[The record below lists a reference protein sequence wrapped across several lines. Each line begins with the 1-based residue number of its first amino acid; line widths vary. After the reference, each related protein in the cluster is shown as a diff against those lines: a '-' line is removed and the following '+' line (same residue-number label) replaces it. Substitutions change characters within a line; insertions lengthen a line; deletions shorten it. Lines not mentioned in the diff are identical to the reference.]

1 MNMTDMLSY
10 FPYWERLQQVRTSQL
25 WVAQSEA
32 AGWLKT
38 APQARLEGY
47 NPLVMAKAM
56 LLRDAARLNPWGSRY
71 HLWMDA
77 GHLCAGGQS
86 PDRSDMYRRHMSQGF
101 FNTHWPYGTNTE
113 VHGMTDKA
121 MHMYIGTLE
130 DPLIIVRGGIFGGT
144 LPYIEC
150 VTKAYVIALHQTLM
164 DGYMGTE
171 ECIWAMVFARLPHL
185 FAGFDNNS
193 LGNHGDNCAS
203 FQKNIME
210 AEEIERGTRK
220 KFISPPVVSARGGE
234 GGGGGGGGA
243 RSARALLQALSLT
256 PLSPLSLPL
265 PRPPLFA
272 QPPLPSWWDES
283 VDGKIKANSKKA
295 FTGKLARQQGPKVV
309 PP

>member
-1 MNMTDMLSY
+1 LQEFEPHLKIDYSRVKVVYMNMTDLKSY
-10 FPYWERLQQVRTSQL
+10 FPYWDRVQEIRTSNL
-25 WVAQSEA
+25 WVQQSEA

-56 LLRDAARLNPWGSRY
+56 LLRDAARMNVWGARY

-86 PDRSDMYRRHMSQGF
+86 PDRSDMYRRHMAAGF
-101 FNTHWPYGTNTE
+101 FNSHWPYATNTE

-121 MHMYIGTLE
+121 MHLYIGTAE
-130 DPLIIVRGGIFGGT
+130 DPLVIVRGGIFGGT

-150 VTKAYVIALHQTLM
+150 VTKAYVIALHQSLM

-171 ECIWAMVFARLPHL
+171 ECIWAMIFARLPHL

-210 AEEIERGTRK
+210 ADEIDKGLRK
-220 KFISPPVVSARGGE
+220 KFVSPPVVSFFF
-234 GGGGGGGGA
+234 
-243 RSARALLQALSLT
+243 SS
-256 PLSPLSLPL
+256 
-265 PRPPLFA
+265 
-272 QPPLPSWWDES
+272 
-283 VDGKIKANSKKA
+283 
-295 FTGKLARQQGPKVV
+295 
-309 PP
+309 

>member
-1 MNMTDMLSY
+1 MNMTDLHSY

-150 VTKAYVIALHQTLM
+150 VTKAYVIALHQTLT

-210 AEEIERGTRK
+210 AEEIDRGTRK
-220 KFISPPVVSARGGE
+220 KFISPPIVRATPPASPLPTCPGRTPFPSLPPLTPAPPSPSFFSRSHPCPRGGMRAWT
-234 GGGGGGGGA
+234 A
-243 RSARALLQALSLT
+243 R
-256 PLSPLSLPL
+256 
-265 PRPPLFA
+265 
-272 QPPLPSWWDES
+272 
-283 VDGKIKANSKKA
+283 
-295 FTGKLARQQGPKVV
+295 
-309 PP
+309 

>member
-1 MNMTDMLSY
+1 MNMTDLKSY
-10 FPYWERLQQVRTSQL
+10 FPYWDRVQQIRTSQL

-171 ECIWAMVFARLPHL
+171 ECVWAMIFARFPHL

-203 FQKNIME
+203 FQGNTME
-210 AEEIERGTRK
+210 ADAIDAGTK
-220 KFISPPVVSARGGE
+220 PKFVSPPVPEKPAWWDDVAAGKSKSALSKAGKVKT
-234 GGGGGGGGA
+234 GA
-243 RSARALLQALSLT
+243 AARAAMEALQ
-256 PLSPLSLPL
+256 
-265 PRPPLFA
+265 R
-272 QPPLPSWWDES
+272 
-283 VDGKIKANSKKA
+283 
-295 FTGKLARQQGPKVV
+295 TGAVAVK
-309 PP
+309 